1 LTIGLSF
8 SKHSG
13 IIGAFNKEF
22 IHKEIF
28 PKDFHKMIERLFKDR
43 QIGDYEYEE
52 DLNSDDAKQ
61 DINDAE
67 NIIMSIERYLSK
79 EGFLKNSNK

>member
-1 LTIGLSF
+1 
-8 SKHSG
+8 
-13 IIGAFNKEF
+13 
-22 IHKEIF
+22 
-28 PKDFHKMIERLFKDR
+28 MIERLFKDR
-43 QIGDYEYEE
+43 QTGDYEYEE

-67 NIIMSIERYLSK
+67 NIIMSIERYLIK